1 MREDLT
7 LDFQNEITRIGRAP
21 VQLLAFNFPVAG
33 VVRVSDRD
41 LGPADGLTDTWSGLV
56 ENWGTLQDVTAAD
69 PSEVSIEARQLS
81 ITLLDRGDSPFSHYF
96 LKESPENVTA
106 DLYQWFYGL
115 DQADLV
121 LIDRFVVADPIRYGE
136 RGRLV
141 TLDLVSSVVNM
152 DSIVGGLLSA
162 ADWPNAK
169 EDDVGKPIDVL
180 IGNCG
185 RVPTICARTAPS
197 ASLSGSI
204 LAATTLLL
212 INEDLDVL
220 GFSAAGTLQ
229 VEEELIRYSSRTQYA
244 FNVSQRGYLS
254 TASEH
259 LDRVEVVELITDHT
273 FFVGRGPVQSINAV
287 QVGGYPAI
295 AGTYSVD
302 PSTDPAKVIFNQKP
316 YAYRFAAGSSFLAMQ
331 FDAINADNT
340 AYQAYKA
347 YDAGDD
353 ATAAKI
359 NENYRTL
366 SLKQAT
372 VNPDRGAIV
381 KAYLAVE
388 HWESN
393 KIINDF
399 CDVWVEG
406 VGVIGRLSR
415 PNQDEGITIDADVDI
430 DHGHS
435 HAIGGEHTHTFY
447 DPVLQTSEEVHTH
460 LTEDTGTESS
470 YSPDSGDEAFTLTAP
485 KDEGEFGEQ
494 KWVYFHGVPTRWSS
508 AKIKFYVNLGGARL
522 KVGAYYWAVDGLNTL
537 QLGSR
542 NSSSTTY
549 TMSFQAYG
557 DGVYYAEASI
567 WDISLKVITETIV
580 LGAETG
586 ANTSVAISGRN
597 ASITSDK
604 KTNDVQNLA
613 TDNATVNINATAA
626 STQSYV
632 NLFDLTQYVNF
643 SWSWFTDRDVKVIYQ
658 GSIDNESVYILHC
671 FFDVEYRKKE
681 VFFSDDVTAETT
693 GLIDDATGTYT
704 GTPGALITRPDH
716 VLKRLLAGFGQYPID
731 SIDDESFDDTGGRL
745 AVKGYTVDGV
755 LRGDTTIKEALK
767 KIAFQSRTR
776 PFFSAGL
783 AKCRFVEALD
793 DWIYSKE
800 ILPDNYQLNSI
811 AIERQPVQSITNQ
824 IDLFFA
830 RDWTND
836 ETGPAGFASSVRS
849 THAKSIER
857 FGIKNNPDRFLFDL
871 VRSAAMAQDLAQY
884 YVNRLCFPSAFYT
897 INGYLPWFPLEK
909 EDKVK
914 LTANFNRLKKAPMR
928 VLSVNRFFGSG
939 KNQALNHVSLLLESL
954 RYILIDE
961 TAADMVS
968 LLDALNAEIGLY
980 GTFSESIHIGDLET
994 LLIETTQAEDIIM
1007 SDDLSTEALF
1017 LPFENESISISDALI
1032 PNINIVIDD
1041 PVNFLDDCDG
1051 WRQFGFGGG
1060 KFGVV
1065 GFGGW
1070 IVWYNRSPDEIA
1082 AFDLLTVDLT
1092 YGTIQEDISVE
1103 EVLYMHSGFGCPVG
1117 SGYGATP
1124 FGL

>member
-1 MREDLT
+1 MREDLS
-7 LDFQNEITRIGRAP
+7 LDFETELTRIGRAP

-41 LGPADGLTDTWSGLV
+41 LGPADGLTDAWSGLV
-56 ENWGTLQDVTAAD
+56 EDWGTLQDITAND

-81 ITLLDRGDSPFSHYF
+81 ITLLDRGDNPFSHYF

-106 DLYQWFYGL
+106 ELYQWFYGL
-115 DQADLV
+115 DQADMV

-141 TLDLVSSVVNM
+141 TLDLVSTVVNM

-169 EDDVGKPIDVL
+169 GDDVGKPIDVL
-180 IGNCG
+180 IGTCG
-185 RVPTICARTAPS
+185 RVPTLCARTAPS
-197 ASLSGSI
+197 ASLNGSV
-204 LAATTLLL
+204 LAGTTLLTV
-212 INEDLDVL
+212 NEDLDVL
-220 GFSAAGTLQ
+220 GFSPAGTLQ
-229 VEEELIRYSSRTQYA
+229 VEEELIRYSSRSQYA
-244 FNVSQRGYLS
+244 FTVSQRGYLS
-254 TASEH
+254 TAAEH

-273 FFVGRGPVQSINAV
+273 FIVGRGPVQSIDAV
-287 QVGGYPAI
+287 RVGGYPAI
-295 AGTYSVD
+295 AGTYTVD
-302 PSTDPAKVIFNQKP
+302 PSTDPAKIIFNQKP
-316 YAYRFAAGSSFLAMQ
+316 YASRFAAGSSFLAMQ

-340 AYQAYKA
+340 AFQAYKA

-359 NENYRTL
+359 NKNFRVL

-372 VNPDRGAIV
+372 VNPDRGAII

-393 KIINDF
+393 KIINDY

-406 VGVIGRLSR
+406 IGIVGRLSR

-435 HAIGGEHTHTFY
+435 HAIGGEHTHNFY

-460 LTEDTGTESS
+460 LTEDTGTEST
-470 YSPDSGDEAFTLTAP
+470 YNPDSGDEEFSLTAP
-485 KDEGEFGEQ
+485 KKEGEFGEN

-508 AKIKFYVNLGGARL
+508 AKLKFYVSLGGTRL
-522 KVGAYYWAVDGLNTL
+522 QVGAYYWATDGSNTL

-549 TMSFQAYG
+549 QMNFQAYG
-557 DGVYYAEASI
+557 DGVYYAEALV
-567 WDISLKVITETIV
+567 WDVRLEVITETIV

-586 ANTSVAISGRN
+586 ANTTVAISGRN
-597 ASITSDK
+597 ANVSSDK
-604 KTNDVQNLA
+604 KVNDVESLV
-613 TDNATVNINATAA
+613 TDNATVNINATTA
-626 STQSYV
+626 STKSHV

-643 SWSWFTDRDVKVIYQ
+643 SWSWFTDRDVKVTYQ
-658 GSIDNESVYILHC
+658 GSADNESVYILHC

-716 VLKRLLAGFGQYPID
+716 VLKRILAGFGQYSIN

-745 AVKGYTVDGV
+745 ATKNYTIDGI
-755 LRGDTTIKEALK
+755 LRGDTTTKEALK
-767 KIAFQSRTR
+767 KVAFQSRTR
-776 PFFSAGL
+776 PFFSGGL
-783 AKCRFVEALD
+783 AKCRFIESFD

-800 ILPDNYQLNSI
+800 ILPANYQLNSI

-824 IDLFFA
+824 IDLFFS

-836 ETGPAGFASSVRS
+836 EDGPAGFASSVRS

-857 FGIKNNPDRFLFDL
+857 FGTKNNPDRFLFDL

-884 YVNRLCFPSAFYT
+884 YVDRLSFPSSFYT
-897 INGYLPWFPLEK
+897 INGYLPWFGLEK
-909 EDKVK
+909 EDKVQ
-914 LTANFNRLKKAPMR
+914 LTANFNRLSKAPMR
-928 VLSVNRFFGSG
+928 VLSVNRTFGSG
-939 KNQALNHVSLLLESL
+939 KNQALNHVTLLLESL
-954 RYILIDE
+954 RYILIDQ
-961 TAADMVS
+961 AADDLVM

-994 LLIETTQAEDIIM
+994 LFIASLQADALTV
-1007 SDDLSTEALF
+1007 SDDLQTEALF
-1017 LPFENESISISDALI
+1017 LPTETEAQSITDTLI
-1032 PNINIVIDD
+1032 QNINIGIDE
-1041 PVNFLDDCDG
+1041 PVNILDDCDG

-1070 IVWYNRSPDEIA
+1070 VVWYNRAPDEIA
-1082 AFDLLTVDLT
+1082 AFDLLSIDLT
-1092 YGTIQEDISVE
+1092 YGAMQEDITVE
-1103 EVLYMHSGFGCPVG
+1103 EALYIYSGYGCPIGSGF
-1117 SGYGATP
+1117 GATP